1 MLKIN
6 QKWLLLII
14 LSIIWGSSFILI
26 KKSLIGLTP
35 IQLGALRIIISGL
48 ILFAA
53 GFGRLKNLSKTTL
66 KWIVVSGF
74 LGTFVPAFL
83 FAYAITEIDSA
94 VASILN
100 SLVPLNTI
108 IIGFIVFQIF
118 SSRKQII
125 GVIIGLFGTTLL
137 IGSGATINPDQN
149 YWFTLLVIIATIN
162 YALSVNI
169 IKRHLQDVPA
179 LTIAVG
185 NFVAIII
192 PAIIVLIYD
201 GFFTSEVIQS
211 PNLKPALFYLL
222 ILSIFGT
229 VLAKIMFNKLV
240 QISTPVFASSVT
252 YLMPV
257 IAVMW
262 GVLDGESFSVWQ
274 ALATGFILW
283 GVYLANYNK

>member
-48 ILFAA
+48 ILFLA
-53 GFGRLKNLSKTTL
+53 GFKGFRGLSKRTL
-66 KWIVVSGF
+66 KWIAIAGF
-74 LGTFVPAFL
+74 LGTFFPVFL
-83 FAYAITEIDSA
+83 FAFAITEIDSA

-108 IIGFIVFQIF
+108 IIGFILFQII

-125 GVIIGLFGTTLL
+125 GMIIGLTGTVLL
-137 IGSGATINPDQN
+137 ISNGANINPEQN
-149 YWFTLLVIIATIN
+149 YWYAILVIIATIM
-162 YALSVNI
+162 YALNVNI
-169 IKRHLQDVPA
+169 IKRHLQNVPP
-179 LTIAVG
+179 LTIAIG
-185 NFVAIII
+185 NFIAIII
-192 PAIIVLIYD
+192 PAFIVLLFD
-201 GFFTSEVIQS
+201 GFFTSEVLRS
-211 PNLKPALFYLL
+211 ADLTMALFYVTL
-222 ILSIFGT
+222 LSIFGT
-229 VLAKIMFNKLV
+229 ALAKIMFNKLV

-252 YLMPV
+252 YLIPI
-257 IAVMW
+257 IALMW
-262 GVLDGESFSVWQ
+262 GILDGESFSIWQ
-274 ALATGFILW
+274 AIATGFILW